1 VARLS
6 LQLKTDGKLQLW
18 SSLSSLSP

>member
-6 LQLKTDGKLQLW
+6 LQLKTDGKLQLS